1 MVKCVGILPAHAG
14 SLKSARVGVFTPQKL
29 AEAATQA
36 LRFSP
41 LEQVPSTHL
50 APSLLHQRLG
60 KQALGFQSGSGIFM
74 VARKSLK
81 RIWIHQIL

>member
-1 MVKCVGILPAHAG
+1 MVKRVGILPAHVG

-36 LRFSP
+36 LCLPP

-60 KQALGFQSGSGIFM
+60 KQALGFHSDSGTFM
-74 VARKSLK
+74 VARRLK
-81 RIWIHQIL
+81 RIWIHKTL